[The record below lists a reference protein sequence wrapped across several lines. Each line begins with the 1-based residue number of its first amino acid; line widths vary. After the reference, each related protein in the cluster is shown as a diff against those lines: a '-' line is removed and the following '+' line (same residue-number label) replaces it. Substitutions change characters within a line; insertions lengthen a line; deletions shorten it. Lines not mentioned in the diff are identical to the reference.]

1 MTEIPEHLLRRSRE
15 RRAALGDGEG
25 GGDEAGGESAAASSS
40 AAASPA
46 PAESSAASEAASVPA
61 VPAAAAAPAVVVEEA
76 TPPMVLAEQAAR
88 RTRIPVWAAPV
99 LLLLPFWAV
108 LYAGA
113 FGTRGETGPVDPLVL
128 GQQVFSRAGCSSCH
142 GAAGEGG
149 VGPAL
154 KGGEAKLT
162 FPNEADHVKWV
173 QEGSQTKPVGT
184 PYGDAARPGGQHT
197 VKSAGMPA
205 FSGTLSQAEIEAV
218 VKYER
223 EKL

>member
-1 MTEIPEHLLRRSRE
+1 VTEIPEHLLRRSRE

-25 GGDEAGGESAAASSS
+25 GGDAGGGESAAAAS
-40 AAASPA
+40 SPA
-46 PAESSAASEAASVPA
+46 PAESSAAASSEAASVPA

-113 FGTRGETGPVDPLVL
+113 FGSRGETGPVDPLVL
-128 GQQVFSRAGCSSCH
+128 GQQVFTRAGCSSCH

-173 QEGSQTKPVGT
+173 QEGSQTKAVGT
-184 PYGDAARPGGQHT
+184 PYGDPGRPGGQHV
-197 VKSAGMPA
+197 VKTAGMPP

-218 VKYER
+218 VKFER

>member
-15 RRAALGDGEG
+15 RRSALGGEG
-25 GGDEAGGESAAASSS
+25 GGDAGEASAAPAS
-40 AAASPA
+40 AAPA
-46 PAESSAASEAASVPA
+46 PSTGDEPAAAPVPA
-61 VPAAAAAPAVVVEEA
+61 KAAAPAAAVPATAEPEEIPA
-76 TPPMVLAEQAAR
+76 MVLADQAVR

-113 FGTRGETGPVDPLVL
+113 FGTRGESGPVDPLVL
-128 GQQVFSRAGCSSCH
+128 GQQVYARAGCSGCH
-142 GAAGEGG
+142 GASGEGG

-154 KGGEAKLT
+154 KGGDAKVT
-162 FPNEADHVKWV
+162 FPNEADHIKWV
-173 QEGSQTKPVGT
+173 QEGSQSKAKGE
-184 PYGDAARPGGQHT
+184 PYGDPARPGGQRV
-197 VKSAGMPA
+197 VKTQGMPG
-205 FSGTLSQAEIEAV
+205 FTGTLSQAEIEAV